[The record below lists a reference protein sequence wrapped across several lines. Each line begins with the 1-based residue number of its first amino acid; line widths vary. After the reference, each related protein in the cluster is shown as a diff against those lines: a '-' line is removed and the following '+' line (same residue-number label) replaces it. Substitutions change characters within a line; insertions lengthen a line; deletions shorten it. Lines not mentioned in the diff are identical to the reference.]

1 MWVGEPA
8 VRPGIPPNNKDMVSH
23 DFHSKRTTGSEKQAN
38 EPRRIS
44 DIWSERL
51 ASGNDDFIVAISL
64 NSQFAQFSI
73 LSLLRAVPGTS
84 RRTYPW

>member
-1 MWVGEPA
+1 
-8 VRPGIPPNNKDMVSH
+8 MVSH

-51 ASGNDDFIVAISL
+51 ASGNDDFIVACRQHL
-64 NSQFAQFSI
+64 NS
-73 LSLLRAVPGTS
+73 S
-84 RRTYPW
+84 RKEVVALC